1 MTNVALR
8 SQIALVLKEKM
19 EREEKRMEQKAKY

>member
-8 SQIALVLKEKM
+8 SQIALVVKEKL
-19 EREEKRMEQKAKY
+19 EREEKRMKQIAKY